1 MSGLLLGIRA
11 ELDPSDDDQT
21 VAADNVEILCT
32 TFDDDNTSVEQRV
45 VRLNYQETQLI
56 LFQSKELE
64 TTRRGNSVINNVV
77 WN

>member
-21 VAADNVEILCT
+21 VAADNVEILGT

-45 VRLNYQETQLI
+45 VRLNYQEPQLI
-56 LFQSKELE
+56 LFQSKERE
-64 TTRRGNSVINNVV
+64 RKFFHQ
-77 WN
+77 